1 MRRQNENQKHVDKV
15 EWLRE
20 KDVVRKN
27 LHEKAT
33 DPVFGGSES
42 NKPVVVVKDTDLLAS
57 PPNMKSKTRAMKR

>member
-1 MRRQNENQKHVDKV
+1 M
-15 EWLRE
+15 
-20 KDVVRKN
+20 
-27 LHEKAT
+27 HEKAT